1 MGQNGISEATRL
13 AHPRRGV
20 AEGRGE
26 VMKEMVETIWNAPAE
41 EVVDVLLAMA
51 LGASVTMVALA
62 AIVGIAWFLIF
73 RREG

>member
-1 MGQNGISEATRL
+1 
-13 AHPRRGV
+13 
-20 AEGRGE
+20 
-26 VMKEMVETIWNAPAE
+26 MKEMVETIWNAPAE